1 MHSVR
6 QACRPKHQVLVL
18 KCYPRFQKGVQ
29 VVRPNSSELS
39 YLLYYASTR
48 RSKLQKVGAFLEKRA
63 ARDVW
68 RQKLGNV
75 QVTMQLLA
83 ALIEKLP
90 RDLPLYA
97 CSVLAILDTVL
108 QHSDDI
114 AMVEET
120 IPTFQVFCS
129 HQDAAALAA
138 DTHYTS
144 QYRDLVRRYAA
155 LASPAAHASLAAP
168 MALRWRNV
176 GLQAVR
182 SVVASEALGADW
194 SRQLSIVI
202 PVVLQSLYHDDADP
216 GLLPLQQRA
225 LSSQS
230 HEREHARRR
239 RMSIA
244 TVQTV
249 DTVDGNP
256 ESAAGT
262 AADADKAAETEAQ
275 VLALRCLEK
284 IFTPGS
290 NRMQIRLATALV
302 LDFIVTRN
310 PPRKAGRDS
319 SGNSSN
325 WATDLLE
332 VIVNWTP
339 VQDRFVLLVTLV
351 EALAER
357 PLVDGQLEPQLTL
370 VYMIE
375 WLLSSPINLIGLSVM
390 DVLIAL
396 LRYLVLLLHLGDGRA
411 RVVPRP
417 SNTAFAHPLA
427 LAAGFPSPSV
437 DDDDAAAAAAATTTT
452 TTTTT
457 SRPSSASMRQE
468 LLLLLQSSVANLA
481 NHVYYTDQISDMI
494 RTILSRIKP
503 VSTTTATADDS
514 ENPESVPTD
523 TYFSTPTAQLI
534 ALKAAKDTLVVAN
547 AKQTT
552 GAAVGNAAGAGT
564 DSRHRVP
571 LQAWEGSQWLLR
583 DADREVRHAYVDA
596 LLCWLRLE
604 TNESDLRAPAEPLKV
619 AKKRERDAAEKLARR
634 ALGQDDKQAA
644 SEDSRFLQHLHFT
657 VYEIATD
664 QSAAEADVMLVHLLM
679 VHLVE
684 RLGVNAVRYGLPVM
698 IKVQSH
704 SLDASSPSSPPLR
717 AGSLVHGYLS
727 AVVEKFTLEGTKVG
741 GEILNEVVRRKKNG
755 LWLSKIQLPP
765 LPPTH
770 TLAEQALNANE
781 SNAVQSDRTA
791 YVPFTSL
798 AELVSQI
805 ETAYGQ
811 SCLSPPSS
819 PAGSP
824 NAGQGHAVS
833 LSLSSSSSSQARHP
847 QTTQLPQHIKEQM
860 LAPWSREACLASI
873 EQERTRS
880 SSLAGSKNGSAAAR
894 NHLNIA
900 AGKNGTA
907 SSPTGTDSSHG
918 KWHRPVSA
926 SAAAVSRGESRKD
939 RRQSLTEV
947 PHPRSPTT
955 ASSSKDSTVRVNEL
969 RRVLSVM
976 NNSNVRHPSPLRGH
990 SRLGSDADA
999 SSAESMVT
1007 DTFSTSDAGFSSI
1020 GPAGTA
1026 GAVLEKVQLVHT
1038 QPRASSRSDGH
1049 PEDDIPPVPPIPTV
1063 SSSSSTRQPRRQ
1075 TTSTSK
1081 TRESRSHSRPRSK
1094 SRTRTPSASRRASS
1108 PQPSTRSR
1116 KHSRSAAD
1124 AHGEGQWDPSLTR
1137 NPILLRSV
1145 SQNRRAEVD
1154 KLLDGIAA
1162 PGEREHGYEAEL
1174 IPGADTTTMSRSLFA
1189 STNSR
1194 ASSTRRGIGPPP
1206 Y

>member
-120 IPTFQVFCS
+120 IPTFQALCS

-138 DTHYTS
+138 DAHYTS

-202 PVVLQSLYHDDADP
+202 PVVLQSLYHHDDDDDP

-302 LDFIVTRN
+302 LDFIVARN
-310 PPRKAGRDS
+310 PPRKAGR
-319 SGNSSN
+319 GSSN

-411 RVVPRP
+411 TVVPPP
-417 SNTAFAHPLA
+417 SNTAFALP
-427 LAAGFPSPSV
+427 AGSSPSV
-437 DDDDAAAAAAATTTT
+437 DAAAATTTT

-457 SRPSSASMRQE
+457 TTSRPASMRQE

-494 RTILSRIKP
+494 RTILSHIKP
-503 VSTTTATADDS
+503 VSSTSTTSDDS
-514 ENPESVPTD
+514 EKPESVVTD

-534 ALKAAKDTLVVAN
+534 ALKAAKDTLVAAN
-547 AKQTT
+547 ARQTT
-552 GAAVGNAAGAGT
+552 GAAVGNAAGAAT

-571 LQAWEGSQWLLR
+571 VQAWEGSQWLLR

-619 AKKRERDAAEKLARR
+619 AKKRERDVAEKLARR
-634 ALGQDDKQAA
+634 ALGQDDRQAA

-704 SLDASSPSSPPLR
+704 SLDASSPSSPLR

-741 GEILNEVVRRKKNG
+741 GEILNEVVRRKRNG

-765 LPPTH
+765 LPATR
-770 TLAEQALNANE
+770 TLAEQALNASE
-781 SNAVQSDRTA
+781 SNAAQSDRTA

-824 NAGQGHAVS
+824 NAGQGHAV
-833 LSLSSSSSSQARHP
+833 LSSSSSQARHP

-900 AGKNGTA
+900 AGKNATA

-969 RRVLSVM
+969 RRVLSVV

-1038 QPRASSRSDGH
+1038 QPTASSRSDGH
-1049 PEDDIPPVPPIPTV
+1049 PEDDIPPVPPIPAV

-1162 PGEREHGYEAEL
+1162 PGEREHGYEAGL

-1189 STNSR
+1189 PTNSR